1 MDLLYVKN
9 GRRSHQHIYKSI
21 PSSASEVCIYR
32 SEEYYRG
39 FITEGRFENG
49 ASVLLDDRSLA
60 AEWFTGERLYY
71 GQVT

>member
-1 MDLLYVKN
+1 MFT
-9 GRRSHQHIYKSI
+9 
-21 PSSASEVCIYR
+21 SEVCIYR

-39 FITEGRFENG
+39 FITEGRSENG

>member
-1 MDLLYVKN
+1 MNY
-9 GRRSHQHIYKSI
+9 
-21 PSSASEVCIYR
+21 SSRIIASVCLPDMFTSEVCIYR

-39 FITEGRFENG
+39 FITEGRSENG